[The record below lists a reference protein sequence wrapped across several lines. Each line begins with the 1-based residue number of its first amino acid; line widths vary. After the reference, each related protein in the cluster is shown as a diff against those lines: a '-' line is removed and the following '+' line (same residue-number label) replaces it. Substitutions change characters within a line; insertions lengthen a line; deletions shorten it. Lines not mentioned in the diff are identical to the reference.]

1 MAVTYHEDLARAAIK
16 TVLDAVTNIG
26 STHDYERFADDWDD
40 LKAIYQADIG
50 TDPVVPQLRGWNIS
64 LASIEPHE
72 QETFGGPGAAGTVE
86 VNYDYRLRGYLAVDD
101 DSASEKTFVTLTMAL
116 MANLDAAATLHSS
129 NREDGANGNFYG
141 PPVTSGRFDFR
152 MFSDVLVHY
161 VELQQI
167 LKEVV

>member
-1 MAVTYHEDLARAAIK
+1 MAYNEDLARAAIK

-26 STHDYERFADDWDD
+26 STHDYERFADDWDT
-40 LKAIYQADIG
+40 LISLYQASIG
-50 TDPVVPQLRGWNIS
+50 TDPVVKQLRAWNIS
-64 LASIEPHE
+64 LAAIEPHE
-72 QETFGGPGAAGTVE
+72 QETFGVPGAAGTVE
-86 VNYDYRLRGYLAVDD
+86 VTYDYRLRGYMAVDD
-101 DSASEKTFVTLTMAL
+101 ASASEKTFVTLTMSLVAD
-116 MANLDAAATLHSS
+116 LDAAATLHSS

-141 PPVTSGRFDFR
+141 PPVSSARFDFR

>member
-1 MAVTYHEDLARAAIK
+1 MAYNEANARAAIK

-26 STHDYERFADDWDD
+26 STHDYERFADDWDT
-40 LKAIYQADIG
+40 LISLYQASIG
-50 TDPVVPQLRGWNIS
+50 ADPVVEQLRGWNIS
-64 LASIEPHE
+64 LAAIEPHE

-86 VNYDYRLRGYLAVDD
+86 ITYDYRIRGYMAVDD
-101 DSASEKTFVTLTMAL
+101 ASASEKTFVTLTMSLIAD
-116 MANLDAAATLHSS
+116 LDAAAALHSS

-141 PPVTSGRFDFR
+141 PPVSSARFDFR
-152 MFSDVLVHY
+152 VFSDVLVHY